1 MLSSECEIIY
11 YFKICMY
18 IIIIYLGC
26 KYFFGKKHSR
36 GVQRGGG
43 NWEYYIFG
51 LVVVAAIVGI
61 VLVLLFG
68 STKKGGSTSTKTS
81 TKS

>member
-11 YFKICMY
+11 YFEICMY
-18 IIIIYLGC
+18 IIIIYLVG
-26 KYFFGKKHSR
+26 KYFFGKKYS
-36 GVQRGGG
+36 VQRGGG
-43 NWEYYIFG
+43 NMEYYVFG
-51 LVVVAAIVGI
+51 LFVVTAIVGI

-68 STKKGGSTSTKTS
+68 STKKGGSTSTKIS